1 MPIFGGIEP
10 PNIEQTTPLNQDVL
24 SAITLDKGVKS
35 GQRYLGIDKKHPFY
49 PYFTLLLP
57 CS

>member
-35 GQRYLGIDKKHPFY
+35 GQRYLGIDNYTSSRLIHPM
-49 PYFTLLLP
+49 PQ
-57 CS
+57 